1 MYKVGDK
8 VVYPHHG
15 AGTVVKREKKDVL
28 GEKREYLTI
37 KILHNDMTVNVPADN
52 AERVGLRK
60 VIDEEAVKKVVKYLT
75 SGGTEMPKNW
85 NRRFKHNRDKMKTGD
100 IYELAEVVRNLALRD
115 GEKGLSTGEKQMY
128 VKAKKI
134 LASELMYAK
143 NMTEDEALE
152 WLEETLTE
160 GAKPKAT
167 ARARGRGE
175 DRLEAGCEE
184 GAGEEDPRRRIGTSG
199 VSVWAVLVAAG
210 RGERLGGDRP
220 KAFVRLGELPLLA
233 EPLRR
238 LDECDAVDAVV
249 VVVPD
254 GWEEPAILLAEEL
267 GTGKVTACVT
277 GGATRAESVRAGVGE
292 VPADA
297 AVILVHDAA
306 RPLLPSGI
314 VRRLLDA
321 LGEGFDGA
329 VPGLAVADTVKRASG
344 GVVAETLERS
354 ELVSVQT
361 PQAFVATA
369 LRARSTRKEQSA
381 GSSGLCVAGRG
392 GRRAHQGRRG

>member
-1 MYKVGDK
+1 M
-8 VVYPHHG
+8 
-15 AGTVVKREKKDVL
+15 
-28 GEKREYLTI
+28 
-37 KILHNDMTVNVPADN
+37 
-52 AERVGLRK
+52 
-60 VIDEEAVKKVVKYLT
+60 
-75 SGGTEMPKNW
+75 
-85 NRRFKHNRDKMKTGD
+85 
-100 IYELAEVVRNLALRD
+100 
-115 GEKGLSTGEKQMY
+115 
-128 VKAKKI
+128 
-134 LASELMYAK
+134 
-143 NMTEDEALE
+143 
-152 WLEETLTE
+152 
-160 GAKPKAT
+160 
-167 ARARGRGE
+167 
-175 DRLEAGCEE
+175 
-184 GAGEEDPRRRIGTSG
+184 
-199 VSVWAVLVAAG
+199 SVWAVLVAAG

-306 RPLLPSGI
+306 RPLLPPGI

-369 LRARSTRKEQSA
+369 LRGALQESNSLLQAPDCASLVEA
-381 GSSGLCVAGRG
+381 AG
-392 GRRAHQGRRG
+392 GRIKVVEGDERLLKVTAPADLDRVAAWLAEASA